1 VAAVIRSLGCFLLCM
16 QLEVLDIETD
26 MVLGLLSMLEALAAI
41 QNIVWYLQE

>member
-1 VAAVIRSLGCFLLCM
+1 
-16 QLEVLDIETD
+16 LEVLDIETD